1 MTGTREAF
9 DMGLRTPDVASPPDN
24 LGRRPLV
31 SIVTP
36 AYCEVENLPRLH
48 REITLALAGED
59 LTWELIIVDDGS
71 LDSTWQGIVAL
82 READP
87 RVYGVRLSR
96 NFGHQYAL
104 FAGLTHAR
112 GEAVISM
119 DADLQHPPSVI
130 PSLLREWRRGARI
143 VHTLRVD
150 PQELPW
156 FKRVSSAAFYRLFS
170 FLSGVQLSPGM
181 ADFRLLDRQVVDQ
194 LIQFREAG
202 LFLRGVVEWVG
213 YASAKV
219 SFTAAPRYAGT
230 TKYNFRRMIRLAWH
244 GITAFSTVPLR
255 AGIVIGLATSLIAF
269 GALLDALYAKYITH
283 DAVPGWATIVALEG
297 LLSGVLFI
305 LIGIL
310 GEYVARVLE
319 QVRQRPRFIVSDTA
333 GIPSARPTPPS
344 PAQSVGF
351 PGH

>member
-1 MTGTREAF
+1 MTGTREASN
-9 DMGLRTPDVASPPDN
+9 MGLRAPDVASPPDN

-150 PQELPW
+150 PQEL
-156 FKRVSSAAFYRLFS
+156 
-170 FLSGVQLSPGM
+170 GHG
-181 ADFRLLDRQVVDQ
+181 LLVAVVD
-194 LIQFREAG
+194 REAG
-202 LFLRGVVEWVG
+202 DHLAHGEPGAV
-213 YASAKV
+213 
-219 SFTAAPRYAGT
+219 APRLQAHEPVPDPRKRGEHHAVGHLDGPDPE
-230 TKYNFRRMIRLAWH
+230 RRVQHA
-244 GITAFSTVPLR
+244 P
-255 AGIVIGLATSLIAF
+255 
-269 GALLDALYAKYITH
+269 
-283 DAVPGWATIVALEG
+283 EG
-297 LLSGVLFI
+297 SRG
-305 LIGIL
+305 
-310 GEYVARVLE
+310 
-319 QVRQRPRFIVSDTA
+319 
-333 GIPSARPTPPS
+333 
-344 PAQSVGF
+344 
-351 PGH
+351 